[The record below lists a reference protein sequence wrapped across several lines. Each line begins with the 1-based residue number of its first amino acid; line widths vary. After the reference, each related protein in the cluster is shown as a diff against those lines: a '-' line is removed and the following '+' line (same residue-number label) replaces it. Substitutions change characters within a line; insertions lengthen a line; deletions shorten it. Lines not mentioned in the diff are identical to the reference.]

1 MNIWGLFLTFR
12 VPLLTISF
20 RFGFSSR
27 MIFLMWCVCGGFLL
41 HMLESNYLT
50 MLLKTNYE
58 KPVDSAEDVLDR
70 GLKVISGPGV
80 ESMVE
85 MLKNSPLPLIRA
97 FAERTVVPKVTFSN
111 PTPLSNSYSVISP
124 HSWLPKK
131 DPKRAS
137 SQLWTRGQEP
147 PTHSKLVQ
155 FLAEE

>member
-1 MNIWGLFLTFR
+1 MTFR

-41 HMLESNYLT
+41 HMLECNYLT

-58 KPVDSAEDVLDR
+58 KPVDSAEDIIDR

-111 PTPLSNSYSVISP
+111 PVPYPIHIFSF
-124 HSWLPKK
+124 
-131 DPKRAS
+131 
-137 SQLWTRGQEP
+137 P
-147 PTHSKLVQ
+147 PTLDFRKRTQKGPLFNYGQ
-155 FLAEE
+155 